1 VQPIVRGAAARVR
14 MARRLCI
21 SPRPIESLEDARGI
35 LPGNSATNYH
45 PVGTCSM
52 MREGL
57 GGVVDSRLRVYG
69 TRGLRVCDA
78 SILPVIPRGNVLAAV
93 YGWAE
98 KLVEIVLREEGV
110 ML

>member
-1 VQPIVRGAAARVR
+1 
-14 MARRLCI
+14 M
-21 SPRPIESLEDARGI
+21 
-35 LPGNSATNYH
+35 
-45 PVGTCSM
+45 
-52 MREGL
+52 
-57 GGVVDSRLRVYG
+57 DSRLRVYG